1 MKSST
6 GRFRFLTT
14 LSLSVVVA
22 ACAEPPEVELD
33 TPVLAAPAER
43 AVVRELAWGETFG
56 QILAE
61 RLSWDDQQDL
71 LTAFRRQGN
80 PRSMREGA
88 EIVFRYVGA
97 EDLRGIDVALDR
109 DESIRLNRVPGGW
122 ESSIVETPV
131 YTDTIYFAGEIESSL
146 WSSVIDDP
154 GLDHLEPRDLPKL
167 VDALDKVFQWQIDF
181 SRQVQLGD
189 YYRVAYEREVRPD
202 GSMREGRILAAE
214 FVNVGEP
221 FHAIWFDPNDDG
233 DGSWF
238 DLDGESVRRAFIL
251 KPIDFSR
258 ISSRFSSG
266 RRHPILNT
274 VRAHRGVD
282 YAANAGTPI
291 KATADG
297 TIIQRGPNGGLGN
310 AIEIRHANG
319 FVTRY
324 GHMSRFASGLRVGSR
339 VRQEQVIG
347 YVGMTGLATGPHL
360 HYEMIRNGQH
370 VDPLAVDLPAGDPVP
385 TENMDSWLREMQ
397 PRRALLDVLPPPGLA
412 RYADSD
418 GTPSDAPVSDA
429 PSSDVPG
436 DARPDLERPR

>member
-1 MKSST
+1 MTSSRGRT
-6 GRFRFLTT
+6 GPLVALALGVG
-14 LSLSVVVA
+14 LS
-22 ACAEPPEVELD
+22 ACEGPPEVELE
-33 TPVLAAPAER
+33 TPIVAAPAER
-43 AVVRELAWGETFG
+43 IEVWELAWGETFG
-56 QILAE
+56 QVLSE
-61 RLSWDDQQDL
+61 HLSWNDQQDL

-88 EIVFRYVGA
+88 EIAFRYVEDA
-97 EDLRGIDVALDR
+97 ELRGIDVGLNR
-109 DESIRLNRVPGGW
+109 DESIRLTRVPGGW
-122 ESSIVETPV
+122 ESSVVETPV
-131 YTDTIYFAGEIESSL
+131 YTDTIFFAGEIESSL
-146 WSSVIDDP
+146 WTSVIDDP
-154 GLDHLEPRDLPKL
+154 GLDHLEPQDLPKL

-202 GSMREGRILAAE
+202 GSMRDGRILAAE
-214 FVNVGEP
+214 FVNVGTP
-221 FHAIWFDPNDDG
+221 YHAIWFDPNDDG
-233 DGSWF
+233 EGSWF
-238 DLDGESVRRAFIL
+238 DLEGESVRRAFIL

-282 YAANAGTPI
+282 YAANSGTPI

-297 TIIQRGPNGGLGN
+297 VIIKRGPNGGLGN

-324 GHMSRFASGLRVGSR
+324 GHMSRFASGLSVGSR

-347 YVGMTGLATGPHL
+347 YVGMSGLATGPHL
-360 HYEMIRNGQH
+360 HYEMIRNGRH

-385 TENMDSWLREMQ
+385 TESMTAWRSEME
-397 PRRALLDVLPPPGLA
+397 PRRALLDLLPPPGLA
-412 RYADSD
+412 RFADAQDATSD
-418 GTPSDAPVSDA
+418 PAPSDA
-429 PSSDVPG
+429 PSSES
-436 DARPDLERPR
+436 DLPR

>member
-1 MKSST
+1 MTSSA
-6 GRFRFLTT
+6 GRTRFVAALA
-14 LSLSVVVA
+14 LSVVVA
-22 ACAEPPEVELD
+22 ACGEPPEVEVEE
-33 TPVLAAPAER
+33 PVLAAPAER
-43 AVVRELAWGETFG
+43 AVVHELAWGETFG
-56 QILAE
+56 QVLAE

-88 EIVFRYVGA
+88 EIVFRYAGSN
-97 EDLRGIDVALDR
+97 DLRGVDVALDR
-109 DESIRLNRVPGGW
+109 DESIRLTRVLGRW
-122 ESSIVETPV
+122 ESSIVQTPV

-202 GSMREGRILAAE
+202 GSMRDGRILAAE
-214 FVNVGEP
+214 FVNVGTP

-233 DGSWF
+233 EGSWF
-238 DLDGESVRRAFIL
+238 DLEGESVRRAFIL
-251 KPIDFSR
+251 KPIDFAR
-258 ISSRFSSG
+258 ISSRFSAG

-274 VRAHRGVD
+274 IRAHRGVD
-282 YAANAGTPI
+282 YAASSGTPI

-297 TIIQRGPNGGLGN
+297 VITRRGPNGGLGN

-324 GHMSRFASGLRVGSR
+324 GHMSRFASGLSVGSR

-360 HYEMIRNGQH
+360 HYEMIRNGRH
-370 VDPLAVDLPAGDPVP
+370 VDPLAVDLPSGDPVP
-385 TENMDSWLREMQ
+385 AESMDAWLSEMQ

-412 RYADSD
+412 RYADAADVTGDEASSQ
-418 GTPSDAPVSDA
+418 TPSGE
-429 PSSDVPG
+429 PG
-436 DARPDLERPR
+436 SGSELDRPR

>member
-1 MKSST
+1 MTSST
-6 GRFRFLTT
+6 GRFRFIPALA
-14 LSLSVVVA
+14 LSVAVA
-22 ACAEPPEVELD
+22 ACGEPPEVELD
-33 TPVLAAPAER
+33 TAVMATPAER
-43 AVVRELAWGETFG
+43 SVVRELEWGETFG
-56 QILAE
+56 QVLAE

-97 EDLRGIDVALDR
+97 DDLRGIDVALDR
-109 DESIRLNRVPGGW
+109 DESIRLNRIPGGW
-122 ESSIVETPV
+122 ESSIVATPV

-214 FVNVGEP
+214 FVNVGTP

-238 DLDGESVRRAFIL
+238 DLEGESVRRAFIL

-324 GHMSRFASGLRVGSR
+324 GHMSRFASGLSVGSR
-339 VRQEQVIG
+339 VRQEDVIG

-370 VDPLAVDLPAGDPVP
+370 VDPLAVDLPSGDPVP
-385 TENMDSWLREMQ
+385 TESMGAWLDEMQ
-397 PRRALLDVLPPPGLA
+397 PRRALLDLLPPPGLA
-412 RYADSD
+412 RYADAAD
-418 GTPSDAPVSDA
+418 IPSGPT
-429 PSSDVPG
+429 SSDEPG
-436 DARPDLERPR
+436 DARPDLDRLR